1 MDSGILEK
9 AAEDLVG
16 QLGWILNFVFGG
28 GGGCNMMKFDH
39 IGRAAWETCVATWDL
54 DTDPR
59 VEESKTNL
67 DQIDEDWNSTE
78 LYIKICLLS

>member
-16 QLGWILNFVFGG
+16 QLGWILNFVF
-28 GGGCNMMKFDH
+28 
-39 IGRAAWETCVATWDL
+39 GRAAWETCVATWDL